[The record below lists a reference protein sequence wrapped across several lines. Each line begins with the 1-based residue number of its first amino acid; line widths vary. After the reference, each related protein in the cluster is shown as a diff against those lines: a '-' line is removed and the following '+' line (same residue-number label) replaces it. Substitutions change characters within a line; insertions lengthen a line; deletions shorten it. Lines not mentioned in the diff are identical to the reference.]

1 MLKLQEKQK
10 IIEILNNPISQI
22 NRPAKSTST
31 YNPQPIEQLVFNR
44 SLLRVYGYS
53 KPQTDQRNRKKLY
66 IKQLEV
72 TQDIKNNKKII
83 EILKRDYSTKSN
95 VEKQSSFQKEQ
106 LEKRCT
112 TTINN
117 RFSLLNAMYKGKR
130 NDNIS
135 KVIEYQ
141 NDSQKQRYQMLHLNF
156 IKTQKQYQN
165 IYGIP
170 LSEFLLEHKFLTLI
184 HQQLLIILLL
194 VFQID
199 CSNIY
204 EVITYKQYKLFKQV
218 IIWKDLSIIDLVDKI
233 SLVFENAAGG
243 DLLNIIHLMAQI
255 QPYRFNGKQKITRD
269 MKLLNKTVQDLENI
283 CIEHVLQQGN
293 LNIQIDITK
302 LKKLFYNQIININT
316 FIDLLSGQF

>member
-1 MLKLQEKQK
+1 MLKLQEKKK
-10 IIEILNNPISQI
+10 IIEILNNPISYC
-22 NRPAKSTST
+22 NRPTKSSST

-44 SLLRVYGYS
+44 SLLRVYGYQ
-53 KPQTDQRNRKKLY
+53 KPQTQQRNTRKFNLKL
-66 IKQLEV
+66 LEV
-72 TQDIKNNKKII
+72 TQDIENNKQMI

-95 VEKQSSFQKEQ
+95 VEKQSSFKKEQ
-106 LEKRCT
+106 LEKRCNT
-112 TTINN
+112 TTNN
-117 RFSLLNAMYKGKR
+117 RFFQLNAMIKNKR
-130 NDNIS
+130 NTNIS
-135 KVIEYQ
+135 RVIEQQ

-184 HQQLLIILLL
+184 HQQLLIILLMI
-194 VFQID
+194 FQID
-199 CSNIY
+199 CTNIY

-233 SLVFENAAGG
+233 SQIFENATGG
-243 DLLNIIHLMAQI
+243 HLLNIIHLMAQI
-255 QPYRFNGKQKITRD
+255 QPYKYNGKQKLNRD
-269 MKLLNKTVQDLENI
+269 IQLLNKTIQDLEYK

-293 LNIQIDITK
+293 LNMQIDITK